1 MNNPAAT
8 RPPLV
13 RSKLEAMLLEFLQA
27 YPDCREA
34 TGVTVRRLSTGT
46 ENGANWTMD
55 SYNPGRALREHCDK
69 ALKLLVP
76 IVQHHFDLAVDA

>member
-1 MNNPAAT
+1 MINTPVT

-34 TGVTVRRLSTGT
+34 AGVFVRRLPSGT

-55 SYNPGRALREHCDK
+55 SYNPGRALPENCDK